1 MKYFHVACVWF
12 GWNGIKDYEKI
23 LWRKKK
29 DYEKILWRKKKE
41 ELDTFETFAPAKMS
55 TV

>member
-1 MKYFHVACVWF
+1 MKYFNVACVWF
-12 GWNGIKDYEKI
+12 GWNGM
-23 LWRKKK
+23 K

-41 ELDTFETFAPAKMS
+41 ELDYFGTFAPAKMS